1 MKKWLR
7 QQGYVDTLRNGD
19 RPSVQVCND
28 YVELWIKHRN
38 IDVNMDPYCS
48 IWADAEIC
56 IKSTHISKTGNW
68 ATLIDKTK
76 LVNSD
81 AHQSR
86 FSLFWQKKM
95 VSEWDLLHKWWNFSL
110 KFWLKERSGPNKV
123 TSYHSLVGQ
132 VSHLSSE
139 LKSLHVNVQG
149 CSTFPCKLR
158 KPR

>member
-1 MKKWLR
+1 MKKRLG
-7 QQGYVDTLRNGD
+7 QQGYVDTLGNGD

-38 IDVNMDPYCS
+38 IDVNIDPYCS

-56 IKSTHISKTGNW
+56 ITSTHISKTGNW

-86 FSLFWQKKM
+86 FSLFWQNKRLANETFFTS
-95 VSEWDLLHKWWNFSL
+95 VFSL

-123 TSYHSLVGQ
+123 TSGQ
-132 VSHLSSE
+132 VSFPGVKYHIISHLNSSHCMSMFKDVQ
-139 LKSLHVNVQG
+139 LFLVN
-149 CSTFPCKLR
+149 
-158 KPR
+158 